1 MSDSAAK
8 LVPILDGSNY
18 NAWYKAMQAYLMAQ
32 SLWGYANG
40 NLTHPADNH
49 EEWDR
54 QNSIAIG
61 NMILHVKESI
71 QQDVINKGTAAE
83 VWICLRETYGTLTS
97 TSIYKDF
104 KEALNICINPNSN
117 PGPQINK
124 MTTTFQRLSS
134 ATMVIPP

>member
-8 LVPILDGSNY
+8 LVPVLDGSNY

-40 NLTHPADNH
+40 DLTRPANNH
-49 EEWDR
+49 KEWDR

-61 NMILHVKESI
+61 NMVLHVKESI

-83 VWICLRETYGTLTS
+83 VWICLRETYGTPCYAPCLILVRVYLLYLYSALYCTTGPLIRAYRTS
-97 TSIYKDF
+97 VELIRDLDT
-104 KEALNICINPNSN
+104 
-117 PGPQINK
+117 
-124 MTTTFQRLSS
+124 
-134 ATMVIPP
+134 